1 MIDIKNYI
9 RTQIQKE
16 APTLDAAPGS
26 VINDALIEPLTPILQ
41 PYHTAHEQ
49 LITYL
54 GMSDP
59 DTIPESFLD
68 TTGLMLALMERS
80 SGEKAIGSIY
90 LYFTEPKSI
99 SIPIGTYF
107 ESQGFIFESSSNYSI
122 AMSQM
127 RYNLTDLP
135 YYTAGPV
142 EVIALEPGED
152 SNLSANSLFTCQAT
166 LSATP
171 TKIQN
176 KTDFLNGTEKE
187 SNSAFVERLRQ
198 SIYGKSLASP
208 INIESLLTEEFPSI
222 KDVEIIGANHNLMTR
237 DLMYDKIDVANYS
250 EEDFY
255 LVYSGMHN
263 GLYDKKHTAYFGN
276 FVDTD
281 ESENIQFPSLAGWAD
296 EFSNDMY
303 RGIYK
308 FDDLNY
314 TESDDF
320 IIISEFFDE
329 IYIQQNIQPDLALIL
344 ASGNWSLHD
353 GINHNNTLYYID
365 EFGIET
371 GKLRLGK
378 YIDRETAPSNVIIPY
393 NELQNIY
400 DRLERIHAHL
410 ENGESFTDI
419 VETIDTYLGTEKI
432 NNLSPIIHK
441 QISQH
446 SGIRITCEMST
457 TDNTEDGEMA
467 YITVLRN
474 NYQFAPHDGY
484 GLAWRKQPAYLLRMQ
499 ENNYATTALRNADLT
514 KFNYEYGV
522 DGTNFLGQIKNYPE
536 FWKYNIY
543 LVDNNTLQE
552 EIWIGHEQLMDQSSG
567 RNQFLQVGKVWVE
580 PNISYRFR
588 IDIYEHFGTKA
599 WVHDVAET
607 FDEDEHLIIDR
618 GETYPP
624 YMPQSGDKIEIESGP
639 DIITAYRNHFGVGV
653 GQTRNC
659 EWYLSDLLVKS
670 FLEMFPMHL
679 FKFYID
685 LAKFDLDSPAA
696 IKYYGIGYDPVQ
708 SILLPDTGHAKVI
721 ASVYNTTT
729 LEWESLGS
737 HTTGPPLEEN
747 EELTYD
753 DILISGQVSVLGDY
767 MDEEGYVN
775 VAITAANS
783 GPDFPNDTRHALRS
797 YYVQINNL
805 EIDGVH
811 RGNAVDVYCH
821 DPNNILVG
829 HAIATAEGNSVI
841 LSNVIGINQYIQE
854 ILEIRDYI
862 SQIPY
867 DSSSYIIMNIDEGNT
882 YSKDNNFK
890 IIFDDDNMDG
900 SMIDIVYRYWSKG
913 ALVDNMVSNSRYRYP
928 SADIKAK
935 IIPTATINISQL
947 QYAGG
952 LPLEDMKLKI
962 VEFFNSL
969 EDTTFDKSDLV
980 DLLYDNDAT
989 YINLEIEIT
998 IREYDGVYN
1007 RTITEM
1013 TTQSYSI
1020 AVNNIARFY
1029 TSMSE
1034 LSGVERL

>member
-9 RTQIQKE
+9 RTQIQKD
-16 APTLDAAPGS
+16 APTLDTAPGS

-41 PYHTAHEQ
+41 PYHVAHEQ

-54 GMSDP
+54 GMSNP
-59 DTIPESFLD
+59 DEIPESFLD
-68 TTGLMLALMERS
+68 AAGFMLALLERNP
-80 SGEKAIGSIY
+80 GEKAVGSVY

-99 SIPIGTYF
+99 SIPNGTYF
-107 ESQGFIFESSSNYSI
+107 ESQGSIFESSSNYSI

-127 RYNLTDLP
+127 RYNLSDLP
-135 YYTAGPV
+135 YYTAGPI
-142 EVIALEPGED
+142 EVVALEPGEGY
-152 SNLSANSLFTCQAT
+152 NLSANSLFTCQAT

-176 KTDFLNGTEKE
+176 KTDFISGTEKE
-187 SNSAFVERLRQ
+187 SNSAFVERLKHA
-198 SIYGKSLASP
+198 IYGKSLASP

-222 KDVEIIGANHNLMTR
+222 KDVEIIGANHDLMVR
-237 DLMYDKIDVANYS
+237 DLMYDKLDVANYS

-255 LVYSGMHN
+255 LVYSGMHS
-263 GLYDKKHTAYFGN
+263 GLYDKKHIAYIGN

-281 ESENIQFPSLAGWAD
+281 ESEEIAFPSIASWAD
-296 EFSNDMY
+296 EFSDDMY
-303 RGIYK
+303 KGLYK

-329 IYIQQNIQPDLALIL
+329 VYNIQPDLALIL
-344 ASGNWSLHD
+344 TSGNWFLHD
-353 GINHNNTLYYID
+353 GANTNNLLYYID
-365 EFGIET
+365 EFGIEG

-378 YIDRETAPSNVIIPY
+378 YMNRDVLPINVTIPY
-393 NELQNIY
+393 DELQSIY
-400 DRLERIHAHL
+400 DRLERIHEHR

-419 VETIDTYLGTEKI
+419 VETINTYLGDEKI
-432 NNLSPIIHK
+432 NNVSPIIHK

-446 SGIRITCEMST
+446 TGIRITCEMST

-499 ENNYATTALRNADLT
+499 ANNYGTNVAQKAADLA
-514 KFNYEYGV
+514 KFYYEYNVAG
-522 DGTNFLGQIKNYPE
+522 DPYLGQIKNNSQ

-543 LVDNNTLQE
+543 LVDNDTLQE
-552 EIWIGHEQLMDQSSG
+552 EVWIGHDQLMDQSSG
-567 RNQFLQVGKVWVE
+567 RNQFLQAGKAWIE
-580 PNISYRFR
+580 PDISYRFR

-599 WVHDVAET
+599 WIHDINET
-607 FDEDEHLIIDR
+607 FNENTHLIINR

-624 YMPQSGDKIEIESGP
+624 YMPQSGNKIEIGSGP
-639 DIITAYRNHFGVGV
+639 DILTYYRNHFGVAV

-670 FLEMFPMHL
+670 FIEMFPMHL
-679 FKFYID
+679 FKFYIELED
-685 LAKFDLDSPAA
+685 FNFDNPAA
-696 IKYYGIGYDPVQ
+696 IKYYGIGYDPIQ
-708 SILLPDTGHAKVI
+708 SVLLPETGHAKVMM
-721 ASVYNTTT
+721 AVYNTSSLAWET
-729 LEWESLGS
+729 LGI
-737 HTTGPPLEEN
+737 HTTGIPLEYG
-747 EELTYD
+747 EELVYE
-753 DILISGQVSVLGDY
+753 DILISGQVSVLRNYIDA
-767 MDEEGYVN
+767 DGYVN
-775 VAITAANS
+775 IAATAANS
-783 GPDFPNDTRHALRS
+783 GTDFPNDTRHALRS

-805 EIDGVH
+805 EVDGVH
-811 RGNAVDVYCH
+811 RGNAIDVYCH

-829 HAIATAEGNSVI
+829 HAIATASGNSVI
-841 LSNVIGINQYIQE
+841 LSNVVGVNQYIQE
-854 ILEIRDYI
+854 ILEVRDYI

-867 DSSSYIIMNIDEGNT
+867 DSSSYIIMNLDKGNT

-900 SMIDIVYRYWSKG
+900 AMIDILYRYWSKG
-913 ALVDNMVSNSRYRYP
+913 TLVDNMVSNSRHRYP
-928 SADIKAK
+928 SADLKAK
-935 IIPTATINISQL
+935 IVPTATVNISQL

-989 YINLEIEIT
+989 YVNLEMAVT
-998 IREYDGVYN
+998 IREYDTVYK

-1013 TTQSYSI
+1013 ATQSYTIS
-1020 AVNNIARFY
+1020 VSNIARFY
-1029 TSMSE
+1029 TTISE